1 MSSRT
6 RDVTL
11 TDGAM
16 RVLRAIA
23 FAAVP
28 ILLLALLV
36 AALSLLVTHQG
47 ERRFTPGAASSAA

>member
-1 MSSRT
+1 M
-6 RDVTL
+6 TL

-28 ILLLALLV
+28 IVFLALLV
-36 AALSLLVTHQG
+36 AALSLLLHSPT
-47 ERRFTPGAASSAA
+47 